1 MMKRI
6 VLVLLWSV
14 ISVQLLQ
21 AQLTYGRQLVDS
33 FPVFDWSV
41 YPTSG
46 LNYGLTYLPPD
57 YASNPT
63 KKFPLI
69 IFLHG
74 VGEASSS
81 PSRTAV
87 VALTNSGT
95 GLAGDIA
102 AGFNPSAVNPVD
114 GQTYEFIV
122 VSPQNASG
130 WSDNYDQ
137 LKYIVPNILSRYHV
151 DLNRIYLTGLSAGGD
166 GTWTC
171 MGS

>member
-69 IFLHG
+69 VFLHG
-74 VGEASSS
+74 VGQSVTTTSPTASMLS
-81 PSRTAV
+81 
-87 VALTNSGT
+87 ALIQPGT
-95 GLAGDIA
+95 GLSGVIAG
-102 AGFNPSAVNPVD
+102 GWSPSAVNPAD

-130 WSDNYDQ
+130 WSD
-137 LKYIVPNILSRYHV
+137 
-151 DLNRIYLTGLSAGGD
+151 
-166 GTWTC
+166 
-171 MGS
+171 